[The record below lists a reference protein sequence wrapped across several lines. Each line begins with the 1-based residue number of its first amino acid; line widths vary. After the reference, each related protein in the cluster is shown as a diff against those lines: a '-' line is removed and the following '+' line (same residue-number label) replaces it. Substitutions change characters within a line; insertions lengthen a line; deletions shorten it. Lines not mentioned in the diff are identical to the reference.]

1 MQKAEAGA
9 PPRHSRGSSPRI
21 VVGGGE
27 AGRMLLAQVRQG
39 TMWQAISDSAER
51 FPDKVALVGARD
63 TGEID
68 RLTYDELTGRIR
80 SLSAGLAATG
90 VRRGDRLVLWM
101 TNSVDWIVASFAA
114 MRLGATVVPV
124 NTFLKAPE
132 IRYVIAQ
139 SGARHLIMLD
149 RFRNLEM
156 PAILAEIC
164 PAFAHADQPGNLCEP
179 ELPDLRHI
187 VMLSRSGEHHAG
199 AHDLRTIERVGRA
212 SGSEWPAIADA
223 MAAAVKP
230 SDVAMIKYTSGSTG
244 FPKGVMLEQG
254 GMIASGVIHARRVG
268 ASADDVFFSMM
279 PFFHGGGS
287 IWGQMTMLV
296 NGGRLVFTEAFD
308 PKLAVK
314 LLDEEKATIMFGVL
328 ANEVIAE
335 AMAQRKVFTSLRT
348 AFVPNEDGRKVMPNV
363 NFNIMPFGLTESY
376 GPAAVSSRE
385 DPPEKLGC
393 SGRMLDGYELRVVD
407 PETLEDVAPG
417 QPGEAWL
424 RGNVMRGYWNKPVE
438 TAKAFSQDG
447 WLRSE
452 DLIRVDEDGYI
463 SYVGRIKLMLKVGG
477 ENVSIEEVEN
487 VVASHDAI
495 AECGAV
501 GVPDP
506 RRQEVVR
513 VYVSRRPGKSVEEVA
528 LRTWLESRLARFK
541 QPRDILFVEALPR
554 LANGKI
560 DRVTL
565 QKWASEEKAP

>member
-1 MQKAEAGA
+1 MQKAEVATA
-9 PPRHSRGSSPRI
+9 SRPGSTASSRVI
-21 VVGGGE
+21 VGGGE
-27 AGRMLLAQVRQG
+27 AGKKLLAEARQR
-39 TMWQAISDSAER
+39 TMWQAISDSADR
-51 FPDKVALVGARD
+51 FYGKIALVGARD

-68 RLTYDELTGRIR
+68 RVTYGQLTERIR
-80 SLSAGLAATG
+80 SFSAGLTITG

-101 TNSVDWIVASFAA
+101 TNSVDWVVASFAA

-124 NTFLKAPE
+124 NTFLKPPE

-149 RFRNLEM
+149 RFRKLEM

-164 PAFAHADQPGNLCEP
+164 PAFASADQPGNLCEP
-179 ELPDLRHI
+179 ELPDLRHV
-187 VMLSRSGEHHAG
+187 VMLSRSGERHRG
-199 AHDLRTIERVGRA
+199 AHDFATLENVGRDE
-212 SGSEWPAIADA
+212 GSQWPAIADT
-223 MAAAVKP
+223 MAGAVKP
-230 SDVAMIKYTSGSTG
+230 TDIAMIKYTSGSTG
-244 FPKGVMLEQG
+244 FSKGVMLEQG

-268 ASADDVFFSMM
+268 ATANDVFFSMM

-308 PKLAVK
+308 PKTAVK
-314 LLDEEKATIMFGVL
+314 LIDEEKATIMFGVL

-335 AMAQRKVFTSLRT
+335 AIAQRKVFTSLRT
-348 AFVPNEDGRKVMPNV
+348 AYVPNEDGRKVMPNV
-363 NFNIMPFGLTESY
+363 DFNIMPFGLTESY
-376 GPAAVSSRE
+376 GPAAVSSRA
-385 DPPEKLGC
+385 DPPQKLGR
-393 SGRMLDGYELRVVD
+393 SGQMLDGYELRVVD
-407 PETLEDVAPG
+407 PETLEDAPPG
-417 QPGEAWL
+417 EPGEAWL

-438 TAKAFSQDG
+438 TAKVFTEDG

-452 DLIRVDEDGYI
+452 DLISVDEDGYI
-463 SYVGRIKLMLKVGG
+463 AYVGRIKLMLKVGG

-513 VYVSRRPGKSVEEVA
+513 VYVSRRSGKAILEAE
-528 LRTWLESRLARFK
+528 LRKWLESRLARFK

-565 QKWASEEKAP
+565 QKWASEDTAQ